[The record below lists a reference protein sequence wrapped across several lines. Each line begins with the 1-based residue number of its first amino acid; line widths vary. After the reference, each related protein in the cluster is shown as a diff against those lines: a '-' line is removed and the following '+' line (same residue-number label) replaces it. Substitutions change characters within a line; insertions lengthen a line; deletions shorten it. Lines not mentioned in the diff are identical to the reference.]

1 MKSKVIRA
9 FTCVNTRVRYNI
21 GDTYEADTNRINQ
34 LVSKGYVKAE
44 VAHIPKAEVAHIPKA
59 EVAAPSKA
67 LTHAD
72 LAELPQHAKPPK
84 RKRNESK

>member
-9 FTCVNTRVRYNI
+9 FTCVNTRIHYAI
-21 GDTYEADTNRINQ
+21 GSTYEADASRINQ
-34 LVSKGYVKAE
+34 LASKGYV
-44 VAHIPKAEVAHIPKA
+44 KAEVAHIPKA

>member
-9 FTCVNTRVRYNI
+9 FTCVNTRIRYNV
-21 GDTYEADTNRINQ
+21 GDEYKADDSRIKY
-34 LVSKGYVKAE
+34 LTDKGYLAAVNITVAE
-44 VAHIPKAEVAHIPKA
+44 PLAHIPKA

-67 LTHAD
+67 EVTHD
-72 LAELPQHAKPPK
+72 YSTPTTNKPK

>member
-9 FTCVNTRVRYNI
+9 FTCVNSRIHYAV
-21 GDTYEADTNRINQ
+21 GSTYEADSTRINH
-34 LVSKGYVKAE
+34 LVGKGYVVAE
-44 VAHIPKAEVAHIPKA
+44 AVAHIPKAEVT
-59 EVAAPSKA
+59 APSKA

>member
-9 FTCVNTRVRYNI
+9 FTCVNTRIRYNV
-21 GDTYEADTNRINQ
+21 GDEYKADDSRIKY
-34 LVSKGYVKAE
+34 LTDKGYLAAVNITVAE
-44 VAHIPKAEVAHIPKA
+44 PLAHIPKA

-67 LTHAD
+67 
-72 LAELPQHAKPPK
+72 EVSQHIKPK

>member
-1 MKSKVIRA
+1 MKSKVIRS
-9 FTCVNTRVRYNI
+9 FTCVNTRIHYAV
-21 GDTYEADTNRINQ
+21 GSTYEADANRINQ
-34 LVSKGYVKAE
+34 LVSKGYV
-44 VAHIPKAEVAHIPKA
+44 KAEVAHIPKA

>member
-44 VAHIPKAEVAHIPKA
+44 VAHIPKSEVP
-59 EVAAPSKA
+59 APSRVF
-67 LTHAD
+67 THAD
-72 LAELPQHAKPPK
+72 LAELPQSPKPSK

>member
-9 FTCVNTRVRYNI
+9 FTCVNTRVRYNV
-21 GDTYEADTNRINQ
+21 GDEYKADDSRIKY
-34 LVSKGYVKAE
+34 LTDKGYLAAINITVSE
-44 VAHIPKAEVAHIPKA
+44 PIAHIPKA

-67 LTHAD
+67 EVTHD
-72 LAELPQHAKPPK
+72 YSTPTTNKPK

>member
-44 VAHIPKAEVAHIPKA
+44 VAHIPKSEVP
-59 EVAAPSKA
+59 APSKTEV
-67 LTHAD
+67 THDYSTPA
-72 LAELPQHAKPPK
+72 PKPPK

>member
-9 FTCVNTRVRYNI
+9 FTCVNTRVHYAI
-21 GDTYEADTNRINQ
+21 GSAYEADANRINH
-34 LVSKGYVKAE
+34 LVAKGYVVAE
-44 VAHIPKAEVAHIPKA
+44 VVAHIPKAEVT
-59 EVAAPSKA
+59 APSRV

-72 LAELPQHAKPPK
+72 LAELPQHARPPK

>member
-9 FTCVNTRVRYNI
+9 FTCVNTRIHYAV
-21 GDTYEADTNRINQ
+21 GSTYEADANRINQ
-34 LVSKGYVKAE
+34 LVSKGYV
-44 VAHIPKAEVAHIPKA
+44 KAEVAHIPKA

-72 LAELPQHAKPPK
+72 LAELPQHAPTPK

>member
-9 FTCVNTRVRYNI
+9 FTCVNSRIHYAV
-21 GDTYEADTNRINQ
+21 GSTYESDTNRINH
-34 LVSKGYVKAE
+34 LVGKGYVVAE
-44 VAHIPKAEVAHIPKA
+44 AVAHIPKSEVP
-59 EVAAPSKA
+59 APSRA
-67 LTHAD
+67 FTHAD

>member
-34 LVSKGYVKAE
+34 LVSKGYVVAE
-44 VAHIPKAEVAHIPKA
+44 AVAHIPKSEVP
-59 EVAAPSKA
+59 APSRVF
-67 LTHAD
+67 THAD
-72 LAELPQHAKPPK
+72 LAELPQSPKPSK

>member
-44 VAHIPKAEVAHIPKA
+44 VAHIPKAEVA
-59 EVAAPSKA
+59 APSKA
-67 LTHAD
+67 EVPHYPAAYINPNVPD
-72 LAELPQHAKPPK
+72 IAAPIIKPK

>member
-34 LVSKGYVKAE
+34 LESKGYVVHE
-44 VAHIPKAEVAHIPKA
+44 QVAHIPKAEVP
-59 EVAAPSKA
+59 APSKA
-67 LTHAD
+67 EVSQPT
-72 LAELPQHAKPPK
+72 KPK
-84 RKRNESK
+84 KKRNESK

>member
-9 FTCVNTRVRYNI
+9 FTCVNTRIHYAV
-21 GDTYEADTNRINQ
+21 GSTYEADANRINQ
-34 LVSKGYVKAE
+34 LVSKGYV
-44 VAHIPKAEVAHIPKA
+44 KAEVAHIPKA

-72 LAELPQHAKPPK
+72 LAELPQHAKQPK

>member
-1 MKSKVIRA
+1 MITVKVIRA
-9 FTCVNTRVRYNI
+9 FTCVNTRIHYAV
-21 GDTYEADTNRINQ
+21 GSTYEADANRINQ
-34 LVSKGYVKAE
+34 LVSKGYV
-44 VAHIPKAEVAHIPKA
+44 KAEVAHIPKA

>member
-1 MKSKVIRA
+1 MITVKVIRA
-9 FTCVNTRVRYNI
+9 FTCVNTRIHYAV
-21 GDTYEADTNRINQ
+21 GSTYEADANRINQ

-44 VAHIPKAEVAHIPKA
+44 VAHIPKAEVAT
-59 EVAAPSKA
+59 PSKA

>member
-9 FTCVNTRVRYNI
+9 FTCVNTRIHYAV
-21 GDTYEADTNRINQ
+21 GSTYEADANRINQ

-44 VAHIPKAEVAHIPKA
+44 VAHIPKAEVP
-59 EVAAPSKA
+59 APSKA
-67 LTHAD
+67 EVTHD
-72 LAELPQHAKPPK
+72 YSTPTTNKPK

>member
-9 FTCVNTRVRYNI
+9 FTCVNTRIHYAV
-21 GDTYEADTNRINQ
+21 GSTYEADANRINQ

-44 VAHIPKAEVAHIPKA
+44 VAHIPKAEVP
-59 EVAAPSKA
+59 APSKA

-72 LAELPQHAKPPK
+72 LPSLPQHAPTPK

>member
-1 MKSKVIRA
+1 MKAKVIRA

-21 GDTYEADTNRINQ
+21 GDTYEADANRINQ

-44 VAHIPKAEVAHIPKA
+44 VAHIPKSEVP
-59 EVAAPSKA
+59 APSKA
-67 LTHAD
+67 EVTHD
-72 LAELPQHAKPPK
+72 YSTPTTNKPK